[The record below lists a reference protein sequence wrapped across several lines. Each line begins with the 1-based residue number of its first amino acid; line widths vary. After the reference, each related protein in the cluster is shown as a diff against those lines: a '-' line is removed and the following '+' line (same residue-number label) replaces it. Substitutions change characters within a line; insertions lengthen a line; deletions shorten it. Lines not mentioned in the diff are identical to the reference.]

1 LREKGLMVAF
11 FQPGESRQ
19 VAVKL
24 VRIGP
29 RRAKRAA
36 VSALCALVLLIALP
50 AGVFRACASRHEFAE
65 G

>member
-1 LREKGLMVAF
+1 MVAF

-19 VAVKL
+19 VAVTP

-36 VSALCALVLLIALP
+36 VLALSALVLLVALP
-50 AGVFRACASRHEFAE
+50 AGVFRACASHQEFAE

>member
-1 LREKGLMVAF
+1 MMVAF

-19 VAVKL
+19 VAVTP

-36 VSALCALVLLIALP
+36 VSALSALVLLVRV
-50 AGVFRACASRHEFAE
+50 AGWRFPRLYPLITSSLTD
-65 G
+65 